1 MLRAAKIKINIID
14 LKYTFF
20 LNTAI
25 IDSEW
30 INNLN
35 KDIFD
40 GPKYRAP
47 RIDFISL
54 KFSTFFL
61 ECRIATPQT
70 CG

>member
-35 KDIFD
+35 KDVFD
-40 GPKYRAP
+40 GPKYQ
-47 RIDFISL
+47 
-54 KFSTFFL
+54 FL
-61 ECRIATPQT
+61 ELILFRLNFLHFFRVPE
-70 CG
+70 

>member
-47 RIDFISL
+47 ELILFHL
-54 KFSTFFL
+54 NFLHFFRVP
-61 ECRIATPQT
+61 E
-70 CG
+70 

>member
-35 KDIFD
+35 KDIFM
-40 GPKYRAP
+40 GQNIEPP
-47 RIDFISL
+47 N
-54 KFSTFFL
+54 
-61 ECRIATPQT
+61 
-70 CG
+70 